1 MAIIGIDLGTTNS
14 LAAFYDEDGA
24 HMIPNRLGDH
34 LTPSVISM
42 ADDGQIYV
50 GKIAQERQITHPE
63 RTVATFKRSM
73 GSQKK
78 YHIGNRD
85 FLPEE
90 LSSFIIRSLKEDA
103 ERYLEEAVTE
113 AVISVPA
120 YFNDVQRKATKHAG
134 EMAGLTVE
142 RLINEPTAAAISY
155 GLREKQEKT
164 KFLVFD
170 LGGGTFDVSILE
182 LFQNIMEVRGVAGDN
197 YLGGEDFTEVLM
209 MMFFKELELKAEDLT
224 EKERATLRKQ
234 AEAAKR
240 SFQQSH
246 IVEIRCR
253 IKEEEQVVSI
263 TLESYERSCELLLA
277 RLRRPIERALS
288 DAAIKVKDI
297 DSVVMVGG
305 ATKLS
310 FVRRFVG
317 KLFGKVPS
325 THINPDEVVAMGAA
339 LQAAMKQRYA
349 EVKEIVLTDVC
360 PYSLGTNI
368 SVEKSGGYFESG
380 HFLPIIERNTVIP
393 VSRTDRLYTLHD
405 NQNMIRVE
413 ILQGESRFAKD
424 NILLGELNIPIP
436 MAPRGEQ
443 SVDLRYTYDIN
454 GLLEV
459 EVTVLST
466 GIKKRLVIEKNP
478 GYLSEEEVQQR
489 LKELEAIKIHP
500 RDQEENKFL
509 LSRGERMY
517 EEHVGDVRMYVASC
531 LEQFEAVLEK
541 QDPLE
546 VREAA
551 KMLKEQLDS
560 VEEDWL

>member
-50 GKIAQERQITHPE
+50 GKIAQERQITYPE

-90 LSSFIIRSLKEDA
+90 LSSLIIRSLKEDA
-103 ERYLEEAVTE
+103 ERYLNEPVTE

-134 EMAGLTVE
+134 EMAGLKVE

-155 GLREKQEKT
+155 GLGEKQEKT

-209 MMFFKELELKAEDLT
+209 MMFIKELNLKVEDMT

-234 AEAAKR
+234 AEIAKR
-240 SFQQSH
+240 SFHLSH
-246 IVEIRCR
+246 TVEIKCR
-253 IKEEEQVVSI
+253 IKDEERTVSI
-263 TLESYERSCELLLA
+263 SLDSYERSCELLLA

-288 DAAIKVKDI
+288 DAAIKVRDI
-297 DSVVMVGG
+297 DSIVMVGG

-325 THINPDEVVAMGAA
+325 THINPDEVVGMGAA

-368 SVEKSGGYFESG
+368 SVEKPGGYFESG

-413 ILQGESRFAKD
+413 VLQGESRFAKD

-466 GIKKRLVIEKNP
+466 GAKKRLVIEKNP
-478 GYLSEEEVQQR
+478 GYLSEDEVQQR
-489 LKELEAIKIHP
+489 LKELESIKIHP
-500 RDQEENKFL
+500 RDQEENKLL

-531 LEQFEAVLEK
+531 LEQFEEIMEK

-551 KMLKEQLDS
+551 KILKEQLDS

>member
-24 HMIPNRLGDH
+24 HLIPNRLGDH

-50 GKIAQERQITHPE
+50 GKIAQERQITYPE

-90 LSSFIIRSLKEDA
+90 LSSLIIRSLKEDA
-103 ERYLEEAVTE
+103 ERYLNEPVTE

-134 EMAGLTVE
+134 EMAGLKVE

-155 GLREKQEKT
+155 GLGEKQEKT

-209 MMFFKELELKAEDLT
+209 TMFIKELNLKVEDMT

-234 AEAAKR
+234 AEIAKR
-240 SFQQSH
+240 SFHLSH
-246 IVEIRCR
+246 TVEIRCR
-253 IKEEEQVVSI
+253 IKDEERTVSI
-263 TLESYERSCELLLA
+263 SLDSYERSCELLLA

-288 DAAIKVKDI
+288 DAAIKVRDI
-297 DSVVMVGG
+297 DSIVMVGG

-368 SVEKSGGYFESG
+368 SVEKPGGYFESG

-413 ILQGESRFAKD
+413 VLQGESRFAKD

-466 GIKKRLVIEKNP
+466 GVKKRLVIEKNP
-478 GYLSEEEVQQR
+478 GYLSEDEVQQR

-500 RDQEENKFL
+500 RDQEENRLL

-531 LEQFEAVLEK
+531 LEHFEEVLEK

-551 KMLKEQLDS
+551 TILKEQLDS

>member
-14 LAAFYDEDGA
+14 LAAFYDENGA

-50 GKIAQERQITHPE
+50 GKIAQERQITYPE

-246 IVEIRCR
+246 TVEIRCR

-317 KLFGKVPS
+317 RLFGKVPS

-478 GYLSEEEVQQR
+478 GYLSEEEVQKR

-531 LEQFEAVLEK
+531 LEQFEEVLEK

>member
-50 GKIAQERQITHPE
+50 GKIAQERQITYPE

-90 LSSFIIRSLKEDA
+90 LSSLIIRSLKEDA
-103 ERYLEEAVTE
+103 ERYLNESVTE

-134 EMAGLTVE
+134 ELAGLKVE

-155 GLREKQEKT
+155 GLGEKQEKT

-209 MMFFKELELKAEDLT
+209 MMFIKELNLTVEEMT

-234 AEAAKR
+234 AEIAKR
-240 SFQQSH
+240 GFQLSH
-246 IVEIRCR
+246 TVEIRCR
-253 IKEEEQVVSI
+253 IKEEEQAVSI
-263 TLESYERSCELLLA
+263 SLDSYERSCELLLA

-288 DAAIKVKDI
+288 DAAIKVRDI
-297 DSVVMVGG
+297 DSIVMVGG

-368 SVEKSGGYFESG
+368 SVERPGGYFESG

-413 ILQGESRFAKD
+413 VLQGESRFAKD

-466 GIKKRLVIEKNP
+466 GAKKRLVIEKNP
-478 GYLSEEEVQQR
+478 GYLSEDEVQQR
-489 LKELEAIKIHP
+489 LKELESIKIHP
-500 RDQEENKFL
+500 RDQEENKLL

-517 EEHVGDVRMYVASC
+517 EEHVGDIRMYVASC
-531 LEQFEAVLEK
+531 LEHFEEVLEK
-541 QDPLE
+541 QDALE

-551 KMLKEQLDS
+551 KILKEQLDS